1 MKSIYHM
8 SQSQAKGVVIEVG
21 NKMFGRKWKFHNEE
35 DEIDLDTLPS
45 KYNTR
50 VSGKAI
56 EAMTLSEIVREM
68 MESDQK
74 LTVTYSRDG

>member
-1 MKSIYHM
+1 
-8 SQSQAKGVVIEVG
+8 
-21 NKMFGRKWKFHNEE
+21 MFGRKWKFHNEE
-35 DEIDLDTLPS
+35 DEIDLDTLYQY

-68 MESDQK
+68 MERDQK
-74 LTVTYSRDG
+74 LTVTYSHDG